1 MLKNKKPDKMLKFKN
16 KPGQNRIASVI
27 ILLKKILTKIIYYT
41 KSNINILKSKFSKAK
56 SK

>member
-1 MLKNKKPDKMLKFKN
+1 MFFIKSSRNMLKNKKPDKMLKFKN

-41 KSNINILKSKFSKAK
+41 KIKY
-56 SK
+56 